1 MAGSEEASQRLFPIE
16 AYFMKK
22 LMVPK
27 FASDDEEAQWWY
39 DHKRIVEDNLSE
51 ALRNGTAGRGI
62 VQRVLNRA
70 RQAEPLTLPA
80 GDLERAIRLS
90 RRKKIECREYILG
103 LLHKALDREEAAA
116 KRAQRR
122 KSA

>member
-1 MAGSEEASQRLFPIE
+1 
-16 AYFMKK
+16 MKK